1 MVRCLGL
8 NWFQVVLT
16 QEVAPP
22 PAVLPLS
29 KEPYRFVEAGQR
41 AGVARR
47 QTELKRAVVG
57 MPLIRHSSLMKA

>member
-22 PAVLPLS
+22 LRCCLFQRSHIALS
-29 KEPYRFVEAGQR
+29 
-41 AGVARR
+41 R
-47 QTELKRAVVG
+47 QDSELAWRGGKRN
-57 MPLIRHSSLMKA
+57 